1 MEIRIAD
8 GRTVTAGEGES
19 IYAALKNNGIYL
31 VASCGGKGICG
42 KCRVKVIEG
51 RSRIKASAK
60 LRKKEREE
68 NMVLACQAF
77 PEEDILI
84 EVPEDAKLV
93 IGDKIAVSK
102 SKNLLEFLHSVEP
115 VFTPPVECTVL
126 DLGPPTIHDNI
137 SDLERVKRA
146 LEEKGIHGM
155 RFSHDFVSLM
165 SKALRDAGWK
175 VTLAYTDNLEAFA
188 LSPSECL
195 NEYGIAIDIGTTT
208 VVLYLVNCYDGSL
221 IDVGMTYN
229 SQMRYGDDVITRI
242 VHATEGGGI
251 IELQQAV
258 VDDVNDMLLPILE
271 KNSISRDAVVAA
283 VLSGNTTMSQL
294 FWGLD
299 PSSIREEP
307 YIPTINIF
315 PVWRAGAA
323 KIRINSQAPV
333 YTLPSVGSYV
343 GGDIVAGVL
352 ASKMHRS
359 PEIALFMD
367 IGTNGEI
374 AVGNNEWLITAACS
388 MGPCF
393 EGSGIRHGM
402 RATEGAIESVKIDP
416 VTFEPTL
423 GVIGDTKPVGI
434 CGSGMIDAISELFFT
449 GLIDQR
455 GKFATDLKTRRIKI
469 EDEGPEYILYRGELR
484 DIVLTEADV
493 ENVIRA
499 KAALYAGVSVL
510 LKEVGLSLDIVERI
524 YIAGGFGNYLDI
536 DKAIMIG
543 MLPDLPEE
551 KFSFIGNTSIAGAYL
566 CLLSRKM
573 RQEAEE
579 IARKM
584 TYMELSVLRG
594 FMDEYMSALFLPHT
608 DMDLFPTV
616 KKAYNKSM

>member
-8 GRTVTAGEGES
+8 GRTVNAVEGES
-19 IYAALKNNGIYL
+19 IYAALKKNGIYL
-31 VASCGGKGICG
+31 VASCGGKGVCG

-51 RSRIKASAK
+51 RSRIEAAAR
-60 LRKKEREE
+60 LRKKEIEE
-68 NMVLACQAF
+68 NIVLACQTF

-93 IGDKIAVSK
+93 IGDKIAVAK
-102 SKNLLEFLHSVEP
+102 SKGLIEFLHSVEH

-137 SDLERVKRA
+137 SDLERIKRA
-146 LEEKGIHGM
+146 LEDKGIHGM
-155 RFSHDFVSLM
+155 RFSHDFVSTM

-195 NEYGIAIDIGTTT
+195 NEYGIAVDIGTTT

-251 IELQQAV
+251 VELQQAV
-258 VDDVNDMLLPILE
+258 VNDVNDMLLPIME
-271 KNSISRDAVVAA
+271 KNGISQDAVVAA

-315 PVWRAGAA
+315 PVWRAGTAR
-323 KIRINSQAPV
+323 IRINTQAPV

-359 PEIALFMD
+359 PEVALFMD

-416 VTFEPTL
+416 LTFEPAL
-423 GVIGDTKPVGI
+423 GVIGDAKPAGI

-455 GKFATDLKTRRIKI
+455 GKFARDLKTDRIKV
-469 EDEGPEYILYRGELR
+469 EDEGPEFILYRGELR

-510 LKEVGLSLDIVERI
+510 LKEVGLSLDVVERI

-566 CLLSRKM
+566 CLLSRQM
-573 RQEAEE
+573 RKEAEE
-579 IARKM
+579 IAGRM
-584 TYMELSVLRG
+584 TYMELSVMRG

-608 DMDLFPTV
+608 NMDLFPTV
-616 KKAYNKSM
+616 KKAYKKYG